1 MTRTDQLEQVAAG
14 ELPRL
19 RPIELRD
26 APAVLDAFDDD
37 DMRRQGTIR
46 TLEEAE
52 NWVGFMGGRGE
63 RLALALDLG
72 GSMIGA
78 VVVSSIDLENETGW
92 FWYWMHREH
101 RGKGWMSR
109 AAVTLADHALT
120 VMLLHRLELGHRANN
135 PASGGVARAAGFI
148 LEGVE
153 REKFLVHGERVDVLT
168 YSRLATDPW
177 PDTPRLPLDLP
188 SSSL

>member
-1 MTRTDQLEQVAAG
+1 MPEGRPSLQLVED
-14 ELPRL
+14 LPRL
-19 RPIELRD
+19 RVIEERD

-37 DMRRQGTIR
+37 AMRRQGTIR
-46 TLEEAE
+46 TLEEAQ
-52 NWVGFMGGRGE
+52 NWVSFMGGRGE
-63 RLALALDLG
+63 RLALAIDLDG
-72 GSMIGA
+72 QMVGA
-78 VVVSSIDLENETGW
+78 VVVSSIDQENETGW

-120 VMLLHRLELGHRANN
+120 EMLLHRLELGHRANN

-148 LEGVE
+148 REGTE
-153 REKFLVHGERVDVLT
+153 REKFLVNGERVDVHT

-177 PDTPRLPLDLP
+177 PETQRLPLDL
-188 SSSL
+188 